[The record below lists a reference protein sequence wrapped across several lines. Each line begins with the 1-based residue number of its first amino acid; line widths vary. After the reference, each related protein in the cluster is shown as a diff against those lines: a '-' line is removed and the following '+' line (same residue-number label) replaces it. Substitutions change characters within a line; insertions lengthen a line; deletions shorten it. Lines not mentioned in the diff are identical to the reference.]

1 MVKTGRLPDR
11 VQNSKYLSILA
22 DIPYQGLF
30 VKALADGLQRQ
41 MSLEN
46 VK

>member
-1 MVKTGRLPDR
+1 MGRLPGH

-30 VKALADGLQRQ
+30 VNALDHGLQRQ